1 MRDELIGQVELFL
14 QIDHQ
19 VENLRADRNIKRQ
32 CAGNANLQIFI
43 RQIDVI
49 FDVLPGKLFVIE
61 R

>member
-49 FDVLPGKLFVIE
+49 FDVLPGKVFVIE